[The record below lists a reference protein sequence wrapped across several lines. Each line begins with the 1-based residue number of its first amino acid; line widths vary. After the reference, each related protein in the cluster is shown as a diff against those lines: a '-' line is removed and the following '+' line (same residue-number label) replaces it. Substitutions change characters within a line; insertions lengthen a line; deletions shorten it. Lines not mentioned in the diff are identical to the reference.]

1 MCGYRIQVSKI
12 SPDWSLSDIFR
23 WLNWNENGKEPLL
36 HFCQKT
42 DYCDSW
48 YEQSLKKHLYGIVL
62 KYICMLLFLPKTDSV
77 KGFNLTWGGG
87 RQNGLTLH
95 NMLPLTKPRPT
106 LHSYLHPPIKS
117 IKLSQLIYYLKFI
130 EVLSW
135 NKYLINVL
143 KTEQLLVKKKKKKN
157 GYHQRLH
164 FAKNFWG
171 DFPFVAR

>member
-143 KTEQLLVKKKKKKN
+143 KTEQLLVKKKKKNMDIIK
-157 GYHQRLH
+157 GCILLKT
-164 FAKNFWG
+164 FG
-171 DFPFVAR
+171 EISLS

>member
-1 MCGYRIQVSKI
+1 MEKSHYYI
-12 SPDWSLSDIFR
+12 SVKKLTIVTRDM
-23 WLNWNENGKEPLL
+23 K
-36 HFCQKT
+36 
-42 DYCDSW
+42 
-48 YEQSLKKHLYGIVL
+48 SLKKHLYGIVL
-62 KYICMLLFLPKTDSV
+62 KYICMLLFLSKTDSV
-77 KGFNLTWGGG
+77 KGFNLTWGGD

-143 KTEQLLVKKKKKKN
+143 KTEQLLVKKKKN
-157 GYHQRLH
+157 GYHQRSH

-171 DFPFVAR
+171 DYPFVAP

>member
-143 KTEQLLVKKKKKKN
+143 KTEQLLVKKKKKKMDIIK
-157 GYHQRLH
+157 GCILLKT
-164 FAKNFWG
+164 FG
-171 DFPFVAR
+171 EISLS

>member
-106 LHSYLHPPIKS
+106 LHSYLQPPIKS

-143 KTEQLLVKKKKKKN
+143 KTEQLLVKKKKKKWISS
-157 GYHQRLH
+157 
-164 FAKNFWG
+164 K
-171 DFPFVAR
+171 VAFC